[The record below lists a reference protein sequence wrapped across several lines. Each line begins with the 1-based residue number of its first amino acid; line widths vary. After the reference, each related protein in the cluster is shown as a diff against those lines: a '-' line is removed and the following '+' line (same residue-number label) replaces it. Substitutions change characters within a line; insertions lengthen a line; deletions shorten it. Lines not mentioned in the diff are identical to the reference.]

1 MAKSKFPIFFRLLTF
16 LFFLKPASTRTT
28 TLLEKNRTSSS
39 NVICV
44 PNSAD
49 YIVAM
54 NVAPP
59 LGEESY
65 CKFTP
70 FYSRRLGEGFGL
82 LEGGR
87 GGSRSTVMK
96 LAELSP
102 GRSRPSGES
111 SNNKSHEAL
120 LLTFMI
126 VVVCIVFFGGVSVAV
141 VPSLPSFDSNH

>member
-1 MAKSKFPIFFRLLTF
+1 MARSKFLIFFRLLTF

-28 TLLEKNRTSSS
+28 TLLEKNHASSS

-44 PNSAD
+44 PNNTD
-49 YIVAM
+49 YIVAT

-59 LGEESY
+59 PGEESY

-87 GGSRSTVMK
+87 GGSRSTVIK
-96 LAELSP
+96 LAKLFP
-102 GRSRPSGES
+102 GPSPSGES
-111 SNNKSHEAL
+111 SNKSHEAL

-126 VVVCIVFFGGVSVAV
+126 VAVCIVFFGGVAVAV
-141 VPSLPSFDSNH
+141 VTSLPSFDSNRY